1 MDCDSAASKLF
12 KILGAGV
19 WNAWLSRLQ
28 LVEMTPDSVMLT
40 AGNAFTV
47 QRNQD
52 NYSDF
57 ISKIACKNV
66 AIKERGYKDEC
77 NRQT

>member
-1 MDCDSAASKLF
+1 MDCDSAALKLC
-12 KILGAGV
+12 KMLGADV

-28 LVEMTPDSVMLT
+28 LVEMTPDSVMFT
-40 AGNAFTV
+40 AGNTFTV
-47 QRNQD
+47 QWNQD

-57 ISKIACKNV
+57 ISKIACKNAV
-66 AIKERGYKDEC
+66 IKERGYKDEC